1 MESQAQRRDLL
12 LSFKET
18 DIALNYLLNM
28 FIPTWSLIQRT
39 LSSQWTAPSARD
51 SWLPKIP
58 RISHSCGLS
67 PKQDIYITHSKAQA
81 TLQKGYAGRQD
92 EGLWNSILSLI
103 QPLQSLTLNYSVTYK
118 TTPVYSYKMEGLMWP
133 YSLLLNYWVETESG
147 KGGITAFSCVPTSE
161 STSLQP
167 TVPNPC
173 SQA

>member
-67 PKQDIYITHSKAQA
+67 PKQDIYITHSKAKGI
-81 TLQKGYAGRQD
+81 LWERGQKEYRSQQKENIFWTRDKHCNHNLTTVGVCLRSASEWTQQQCMAEKEVEDDPSLMKYSLRTPSGR
-92 EGLWNSILSLI
+92 ESLSSVVSPLVTPGLW
-103 QPLQSLTLNYSVTYK
+103 
-118 TTPVYSYKMEGLMWP
+118 
-133 YSLLLNYWVETESG
+133 
-147 KGGITAFSCVPTSE
+147 
-161 STSLQP
+161 
-167 TVPNPC
+167 
-173 SQA
+173 